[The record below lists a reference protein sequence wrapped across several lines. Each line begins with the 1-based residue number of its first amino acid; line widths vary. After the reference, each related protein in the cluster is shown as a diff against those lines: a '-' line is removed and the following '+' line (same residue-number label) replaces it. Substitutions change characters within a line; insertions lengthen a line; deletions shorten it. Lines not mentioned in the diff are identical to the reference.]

1 MAEEIKS
8 LVAQPKAFTLPP
20 TPELAAVSGQVGGVP
35 GVADFEKRG
44 KEFKT
49 SGEVGAEQGRI
60 LQQLGGLEEQIG
72 GAQAAAKQY
81 ELAAGADIARQ
92 TRQSAQD
99 IEAGLDSIREKF
111 PHPQFHPTQENTQSM
126 ATLFSLVG
134 LVGVAMGGTGKM
146 SAMNSLKSM
155 TGMLQGWQQGRKDL
169 FEREKVEFDK
179 NMARTKAILDD
190 AYRDADRAYKT
201 LAYNRE
207 EAQALA
213 AQSAAKL
220 GGQVGKQILEKQ
232 GIERYFN
239 YLDGIKKDLKEAE
252 KLASQ
257 EKIQAK
263 RDEAAEKRQL
273 ALFAQQDKLQ
283 AQREAAAERRHRQ
296 DMEHRE
302 RLAAIK
308 ASQPRGQASAANTR
322 YAFNMAEA
330 FSQAA
335 QDLVN
340 IANMPR
346 DTVMGNFAELAGK
359 SGDSLKQGLTAALG
373 RKITSQDERM
383 FAQLVAGLDQNM
395 ARTLGGG
402 YANSGARHAIEAY
415 KQQLPRAGDS
425 AATSALFLARFKQEL
440 GIFADVFSAHPGASE
455 GMSGKVNKYMDSIN
469 KSIPFTVN
477 DVLDSTR
484 GSRQTITQQFAEL
497 ATPRGGVDLPVD
509 AGVTPAAPSA
519 GRAILRG
526 RPIVVRGNKWVFED
540 DGTEAK

>member
-1 MAEEIKS
+1 MAEELKS

-20 TPELAAVSGQVGGVP
+20 TPELAAVSGQVGGIP

-92 TRQSAQD
+92 TRESAQD

-134 LVGVAMGGTGKM
+134 LVGVAMGGAGKM

-239 YLDGIKKDLKEAE
+239 YLDGIKKDLQQAE

-257 EKIQAK
+257 EKIQAAK
-263 RDEAAEKRQL
+263 EQAADRRQAARDASAERRQMMR
-273 ALFAQQDKLQ
+273 D
-283 AQREAAAERRHRQ
+283 AAAERRALI
-296 DMEHRE
+296 RE
-302 RLAAIK
+302 E
-308 ASQPRGQASAANTR
+308 QRGQGKALPEKQVTQITGLTSLANELRQLEKDFKPEYASLGVLGFGSDLSLEAKRRLGSAEGAKAVQWWSKYNRLQAPNRHALFGATLTGNELKNYQSFTAKTSDAPNIVRQMLLDQADYSDGTAMERTLSFERSGYRVPDVKPTEFLGTYEGRGAPAAKAMPVGEKLKA
-322 YAFNMAEA
+322 YADTHFGGNE
-330 FSQAA
+330 QAA
-335 QDLVN
+335 
-340 IANMPR
+340 R
-346 DTVMGNFAELAGK
+346 DYL
-359 SGDSLKQGLTAALG
+359 SSQGY
-373 RKITSQDERM
+373 R
-383 FAQLVAGLDQNM
+383 
-395 ARTLGGG
+395 
-402 YANSGARHAIEAY
+402 
-415 KQQLPRAGDS
+415 
-425 AATSALFLARFKQEL
+425 
-440 GIFADVFSAHPGASE
+440 
-455 GMSGKVNKYMDSIN
+455 
-469 KSIPFTVN
+469 
-477 DVLDSTR
+477 
-484 GSRQTITQQFAEL
+484 
-497 ATPRGGVDLPVD
+497 
-509 AGVTPAAPSA
+509 
-519 GRAILRG
+519 
-526 RPIVVRGNKWVFED
+526 
-540 DGTEAK
+540 

>member
-1 MAEEIKS
+1 MAEETKS
-8 LVAQPKAFTLPP
+8 LIAQPKAFTLPP
-20 TPELAAVSGQVGGVP
+20 TPELAAVSGQVGGIP

-81 ELAAGADIARQ
+81 ELAASADIARQ
-92 TRQSAQD
+92 TRESAQD
-99 IEAGLDSIREKF
+99 IEAGLDLIRERF

-126 ATLFSLVG
+126 ATLFSLMG
-134 LVGVAMGGTGKM
+134 LVGVAMGGSGKM

-232 GIERYFN
+232 GIERYFS

-257 EKIQAK
+257 ERIADKK
-263 RDEAAEKRQL
+263 EEAARIRQE
-273 ALFAQQDKLQ
+273 ALFAQQNKL
-283 AQREAAAERRHRQ
+283 AIEREAAAERRLER
-296 DMEHRE
+296 
-302 RLAAIK
+302 RLAAAPQRAADRYGFGDIIAT
-308 ASQPRGQASAANTR
+308 ASNEAAASLSNLVQMPFDVTSGIFGGRTTTSLFTAPLDTLINTAITAEDTQR
-322 YAFNMAEA
+322 YNAEISNFGKFVA
-330 FSQAA
+330 QVQKGGRMVTNADIEKTSQAFRVEEGDKPLTKLTKLA
-335 QDLVN
+335 QARQALERALEVR
-340 IANMPR
+340 IASPNTPPELKEVYRQNQR
-346 DTVMGNFAELAGK
+346 D
-359 SGDSLKQGLTAALG
+359 
-373 RKITSQDERM
+373 ITQ
-383 FAQLVAGLDQNM
+383 AV
-395 ARTLGGG
+395 
-402 YANSGARHAIEAY
+402 
-415 KQQLPRAGDS
+415 
-425 AATSALFLARFKQEL
+425 
-440 GIFADVFSAHPGASE
+440 
-455 GMSGKVNKYMDSIN
+455 
-469 KSIPFTVN
+469 PFTVK
-477 DVLDSTR
+477 DVNAFANQRDKNKTFSQSFGEYGMGGEGAQR
-484 GSRQTITQQFAEL
+484 GPQEG
-497 ATPRGGVDLPVD
+497 ATATSKSGKPMIFRN
-509 AGVTPAAPSA
+509 
-519 GRAILRG
+519 
-526 RPIVVRGNKWVFED
+526 GNWEYK
-540 DGTEAK
+540 